1 MKAVK
6 KGTDLQL
13 QISAGDVMYDTINS
27 AVCYMWKLLREYILG
42 SHHQKKFFS
51 INSVSVYE
59 VMGVC

>member
-27 AVCYMWKLLREYILG
+27 AVCYMWKLLRE
-42 SHHQKKFFS
+42 
-51 INSVSVYE
+51 
-59 VMGVC
+59 